1 MNSLLEVLSNNKITR
16 DMYLMKLAC
25 SELPLNG
32 QFCMIKVP
40 NSFMTLYRPFSIFD
54 ADGEV
59 LSLLYS
65 PRGEGTRLMT
75 KVRSGEKLEVTG
87 FYGNSWEE
95 IKDKTLLIVG
105 GIGLAP
111 LYKIA
116 RESASDFY
124 IGFQKDAY
132 NEEELANVR
141 ELLRGTQF
149 HIVLGGYVSDS
160 VDFSLYDRVYTC
172 GPEPMYRTLNQ
183 RHDRVYASFERHM
196 ACAVGACR
204 ACSVISHGEG
214 GAETKSVCQDGP
226 IFELKSLGEWE

>member
-1 MNSLLEVLSNNKITR
+1 MNSLLEVRSNQRITR
-16 DMYLMKLAC
+16 DMYLLELAC
-25 SELPLNG
+25 SEIPLNG

-59 LSLLYS
+59 LSILYS

-75 KVRSGEKLEVTG
+75 EIKAGTALEVTG
-87 FYGNSWEE
+87 FYGNSWEP
-95 IKDKTLLIVG
+95 IRDRTLLIAG

-111 LYKIA
+111 LYKLA
-116 RESASDFY
+116 RETGADYY
-124 IGFQKDAY
+124 IGFQEGAY
-132 NEEELANVR
+132 TEEELANVR
-141 ELLRGTQF
+141 QLLKGTEL
-149 HIVLGGYVSDS
+149 HIVIGGYVSDA

-172 GPEPMYRTLNQ
+172 GPEPMYRTINQ
-183 RHDRVYASFERHM
+183 RHDKVYASFERHM

-204 ACSVISHGEG
+204 ACSVISHRAGNSQ
-214 GAETKSVCQDGP
+214 TRSVCQDGP